1 MVSVHVSLDRS
12 EWMFREA
19 LPLLKLLHVWL
30 EDERDLRRVADSL
43 GLLLPLTGLLYGFI
57 APVTNEISLPSS

>member
-1 MVSVHVSLDRS
+1 
-12 EWMFREA
+12 MFREA